1 MNICALLVLVYLV
14 GSAGI
19 VIMKK
24 LQPEDKIYPVWV
36 AAICVIKTSEII
48 MTAIVWVF
56 AIAGIAITQKLEPHN
71 KIYTVWIGLTV
82 VVYMLLVALKLI
94 S

>member
-1 MNICALLVLVYLV
+1 
-14 GSAGI
+14 
-19 VIMKK
+19 
-24 LQPEDKIYPVWV
+24 
-36 AAICVIKTSEII
+36 

-56 AIAGIAITQKLEPHN
+56 AIAGMAITQKLEPHN

>member
-36 AAICVIKTSEII
+36 AAICVYS
-48 MTAIVWVF
+48 
-56 AIAGIAITQKLEPHN
+56 
-71 KIYTVWIGLTV
+71 
-82 VVYMLLVALKLI
+82 YMLCSMVRILGAILFNPEI
-94 S
+94 C

>member
-1 MNICALLVLVYLV
+1 MNICTLLSLVYLA

-19 VIMKK
+19 VIMRK

-36 AAICVIKTSEII
+36 AAICVILTCFV
-48 MTAIVWVF
+48 VWHV
-56 AIAGIAITQKLEPHN
+56 
-71 KIYTVWIGLTV
+71 
-82 VVYMLLVALKLI
+82 

>member
-1 MNICALLVLVYLV
+1 MLYLYLKFQILISMHIFLHMKLRKTQLSDEYREQKSEVRKMNICALLVLVYLV
-14 GSAGI
+14 GSTGI

-36 AAICVIKTSEII
+36 AAICVILTCFV
-48 MTAIVWVF
+48 VWYV
-56 AIAGIAITQKLEPHN
+56 
-71 KIYTVWIGLTV
+71 
-82 VVYMLLVALKLI
+82 

>member
-1 MNICALLVLVYLV
+1 MNICALLVLVYLI

-36 AAICVIKTSEII
+36 AAICVILTCFV
-48 MTAIVWVF
+48 VWYV
-56 AIAGIAITQKLEPHN
+56 
-71 KIYTVWIGLTV
+71 
-82 VVYMLLVALKLI
+82 